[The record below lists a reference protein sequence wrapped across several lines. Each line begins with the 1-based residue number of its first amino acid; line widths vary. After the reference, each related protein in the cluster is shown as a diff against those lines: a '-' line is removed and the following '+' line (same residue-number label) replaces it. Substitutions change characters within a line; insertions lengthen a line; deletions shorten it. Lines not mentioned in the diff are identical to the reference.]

1 MTRKISVVTTFNR
14 RGLAEYAQKMIDSY
28 MENWPAEIK
37 LWLYPEEC
45 NPRLKE
51 HYHER
56 IEMFD
61 MNTSVPKLVEFK
73 NKWGKVPYANGDVS
87 RDPIRGQRKDAGK
100 GFKWDAVRF
109 AHKVYSIFHC
119 AKHTDADIVMW
130 MDADM
135 LCHSPI
141 TYEEVCSMIPENA
154 DLCYVGRE
162 RKWPECGLYT
172 INLRSPGGQIFL
184 NKFEWAYENAEQG
197 IFTMDEWHDS
207 YVFEQVRRMTQPVC
221 HNWAEGLV
229 VGEGHP
235 LINCDWGKYL
245 DHLKGGRKRLGKSMQ
260 KDLLQPRSEAYW
272 R

>member
-1 MTRKISVVTTFNR
+1 MRRKISVVTTFNR

-28 MENWPAEIK
+28 MENWPEEIK

-61 MNTSVPKLVEFK
+61 MNTSVHDLVKFK
-73 NKWGKVPYANGDVS
+73 EKWGKVPYANGDVT
-87 RDPIRGQRKDAGK
+87 RDPVRGKRRDAGK

-141 TYEEVCSMIPENA
+141 TYDEVLNMIPNHV
-154 DLCYVGRE
+154 DICYVGRE

-172 INLRSPGGQIFL
+172 INLKSDGGKRFL
-184 NKFEWAYENAEQG
+184 EKFEWVYQNAEAG

-207 YVFEQVRRMTQPVC
+207 FVFEQVRRQVQPEC
-221 HNWAEGLV
+221 HNWAAGLV

-235 LINCDWGKYL
+235 LINSEWGKYL
-245 DHLKGGRKRLGKSMQ
+245 DHLKGGRKRLGKSMP
-260 KDLLQPRSEAYW
+260 KDLLKPRSEAYW

>member
-1 MTRKISVVTTFNR
+1 MKRKISVVTTFNR
-14 RGLAEYAQKMIDSY
+14 RGLTEYAQKMIDTY
-28 MENWPAEIK
+28 MENWPKEIK
-37 LWLYPEEC
+37 LWLYPEDC

-61 MNTSVPKLVEFK
+61 MNTSVKDLVKFK
-73 NKWGKVPYANGDVS
+73 EKWGKVPFANGDVS
-87 RDPIRGQRKDAGK
+87 RDPVRSKRKDSGK

-141 TYEEVCSMIPENA
+141 TYDEVLNMIPNHV
-154 DLCYVGRE
+154 DICYVGRE

-172 INLRSPGGQIFL
+172 INLRSNGGKRFL
-184 NKFEWAYENAEQG
+184 EKFEWVYQNAEAG
-197 IFTMDEWHDS
+197 IFQMDEWHDS
-207 YVFEQVRRMTQPVC
+207 FVFEQVRRQVQPEC
-221 HNWAEGLV
+221 HNWAAGLV

-235 LINCDWGKYL
+235 LINSEWGKYL
-245 DHLKGGRKRLGKSMQ
+245 DHLKGGRKRLGKSMP